1 MEHHGFP
8 FFRGLNFQLVGGIG
22 LALTRG
28 IFLFFYNLPKKN
40 KIMLVLDMFD
50 LYATL
55 EC

>member
-8 FFRGLNFQLVGGIG
+8 FLHGLNFQLVGGKG
-22 LALTRG
+22 LAQTKG
-28 IFLFFYNLPKKN
+28 IFLFFYNLPKKI

>member
-8 FFRGLNFQLVGGIG
+8 FLRGPNLQLVGGIG

-28 IFLFFYNLPKKN
+28 LFLFFYNLPKRT

-55 EC
+55 